1 MIRHMRKLKER
12 ATKQLRIYPSSYEK
26 LRTLAFKRRVS
37 LAAIIRDLVTNA

>member
-1 MIRHMRKLKER
+1 MKKRER

-37 LAAIIRDLVTNA
+37 LAAIIGELIAGV